1 MLFDNK
7 VAKMTPG
14 EALLDAPMPELIQR
28 MGIAI
33 AEAQLKL
40 VGEGLSS
47 FLVGAKSKEL
57 TEIVAVLQGLTFAEA
72 LGKRLDR
79 IAAALAGIADAVE
92 AEARQVFAE
101 IDRWIVDAAALCQV
115 RDPQL
120 DLRGALPAVPA
131 PRPSRQ
137 TAAAVA

>member
-1 MLFDNK
+1 MAQK
-7 VAKMTPG
+7 RQ
-14 EALLDAPMPELIQR
+14 EADRSPLTRQRVLDA
-28 MGIAI
+28 AI
-33 AEAQLKL
+33 ALADRVGIEPFTIRKL
-40 VGEGLSS
+40 AAELDVTPMAIYHHLPN
-47 FLVGAKSKEL
+47 KEQIL
-57 TEIVAVLQGLTFAEA
+57 DGIVDE
-72 LGKRLDR
+72 
-79 IAAALAGIADAVE
+79 
-92 AEARQVFAE
+92 VFAE